1 MHLLRLSII
10 LIIFLSCSCLQ
21 QHGLLAQQKG
31 NLPACEIA
39 SREVDPFDSLLT
51 IASKTVSL
59 GMLIP
64 SLYEEADG
72 PKLIEEAKAIVTFT
86 QNDSIDCFFLHIVMP
101 EYTLQPIEQGFNV
114 KAIIDDTTVVSFLNF
129 PDQGQFDRKTLMHTY
144 QHSCVIPL
152 DMYYRLAYQKIT
164 KIRIEYTRHRRTF
177 ALSEEQQLALRRA
190 FQCVGIAAGLYP
202 QKS

>member
-1 MHLLRLSII
+1 MHLLRLSI
-10 LIIFLSCSCLQ
+10 LLFTFFSCSCLQ
-21 QHGLLAQQKG
+21 QHGLFAQQKG
-31 NLPACEIA
+31 TPPACEIA
-39 SREVDPFDSLLT
+39 FKEVDPFDSLLT

-64 SLYEEADG
+64 SLYEEEDG
-72 PKLIEEAKAIVTFT
+72 TKLIEEAKAIVTFT
-86 QNDSIDCFFLHIVMP
+86 QNDSINCFFLHLVLP

-129 PDQGQFDRKTLMHTY
+129 PDEGQFDRKTLMHTY

-164 KIRIEYTRHRRTF
+164 KIRVEYTRHRRTF

-202 QKS
+202 HKS